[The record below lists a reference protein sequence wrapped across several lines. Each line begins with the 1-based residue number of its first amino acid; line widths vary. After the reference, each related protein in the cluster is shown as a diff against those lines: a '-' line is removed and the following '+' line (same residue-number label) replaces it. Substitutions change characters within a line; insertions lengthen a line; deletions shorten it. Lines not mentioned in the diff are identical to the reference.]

1 MFGMRALF
9 IGAVKAV
16 HDGDLHWTGIM
27 GPDPDVLNRAFWKL
41 RGIKGRIDESFEVY
55 YNVLHNLEVSMKT
68 MLNVRLTPEL
78 GRQLEKVSKEEKI
91 PISDIVRESL
101 NRYVAV
107 LRFQELQKKMIKK
120 ARKKGVFTDE
130 DVFDIVS

>member
-1 MFGMRALF
+1 M
-9 IGAVKAV
+9 
-16 HDGDLHWTGIM
+16 
-27 GPDPDVLNRAFWKL
+27 
-41 RGIKGRIDESFEVY
+41 Y
-55 YNVLHNLEVSMKT
+55 YNLEVSMKT